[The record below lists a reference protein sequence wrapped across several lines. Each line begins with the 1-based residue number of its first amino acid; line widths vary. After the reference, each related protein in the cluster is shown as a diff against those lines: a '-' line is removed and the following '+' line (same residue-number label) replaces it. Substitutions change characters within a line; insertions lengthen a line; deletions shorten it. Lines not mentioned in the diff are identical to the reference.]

1 MEENF
6 ANDMSNKKLIPKIYK
21 WFIQFNLKKKKKV
34 LNKQWAEVISKE
46 DVKDD
51 HQAHEKMLN
60 IINYKRNEN

>member
-21 WFIQFNLKKKKKV
+21 WFIQFNFQKKKV
-34 LNKQWAEVISKE
+34 LNKQWAEVLSKE

-51 HQAHEKMLN
+51 QQAHEKMLN